1 MWRTI
6 AGILAGFVAWWVVA
20 TILNIGLRLW
30 LPGYALVEHALLF
43 TLPMKIAR
51 LALAVVASIAA
62 GAVVRAI
69 APSSRWAPWLAG
81 SLLLAMFLPVHLYYL
96 WSKFPIWYH
105 LTFLLTLVPLV
116 ALGAQ
121 LWPRGTPRATWNPS
135 SGEDVFRKPM

>member
-6 AGILAGFVAWWVVA
+6 GAILAGFVAWWVVA

-30 LPGYALVEHALLF
+30 LPGYAMVEHSLLF

-51 LALAVVASIAA
+51 LSLAVVASVAA
-62 GAVVRAI
+62 GAIVRI
-69 APSSRWAPWLAG
+69 VAPASRWAPWVTG
-81 SLLLAMFLPVHLYYL
+81 GVLLAMFLPVHLLYV

-116 ALGAQ
+116 VLGAQ
-121 LWPRGTPRATWNPS
+121 LWPRGTARPA
-135 SGEDVFRKPM
+135 